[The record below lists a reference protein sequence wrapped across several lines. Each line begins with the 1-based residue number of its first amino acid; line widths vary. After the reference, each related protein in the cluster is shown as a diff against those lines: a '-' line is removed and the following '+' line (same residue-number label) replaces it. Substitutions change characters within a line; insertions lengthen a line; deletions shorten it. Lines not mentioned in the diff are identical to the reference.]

1 MGAASQ
7 YRMVKTT
14 KQNEGMMK
22 FGQWMVVIKHDEDP
36 SLVGKL
42 VIVCSP
48 VWWRP
53 KDSKDVDVQIDD
65 CSTTFIHEDG
75 LRPIT
80 MSKEVR
86 KEMNALYDF
95 SKDDY
100 K

>member
-1 MGAASQ
+1 
-7 YRMVKTT
+7 
-14 KQNEGMMK
+14 MK

-48 VWWRP
+48 LWWRD
-53 KDSKDVDVQIDD
+53 KGNKDVDVQVNDTG
-65 CSTTFIHEDG
+65 TTFIHEDG

-86 KEMNALYDF
+86 KEMNDLYNF
-95 SKDDY
+95 SREDY